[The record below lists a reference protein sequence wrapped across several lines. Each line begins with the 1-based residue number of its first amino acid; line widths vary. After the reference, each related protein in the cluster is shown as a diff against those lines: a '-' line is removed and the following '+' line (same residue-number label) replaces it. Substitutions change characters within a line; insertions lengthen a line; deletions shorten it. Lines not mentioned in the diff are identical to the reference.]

1 MLKLALAL
9 LAGAQAASAP
19 TADTWI
25 TLGTMGGP
33 VAAPQRAQPAN
44 ALVRGSNVYL
54 VDVGD
59 GAAQQLADAGYR
71 LPQVKAVFLSHL
83 HVDHTGGLA
92 ALIGLRNQT
101 NVAEVLTIYGPPGTK
116 VLVDGITASL
126 KPAAAAGYGIP
137 GQHWAAPESIVRVV
151 ELAGGASVRVGD
163 MIVRTAQNTHYDY
176 APGSPDDRAYKS
188 LSLRFDMPGRS
199 IAYTGDTG
207 PSPAVTALAKGA
219 DLLVSEM
226 IDLDLTLDRVAKNSP
241 NMPAPARAKLV
252 QHLSTH
258 HLTPEAVGQLA
269 GAAGVKAVAVT
280 HFAGGS
286 DPARAAD
293 YRARIAKGFRG
304 RLALADDLDRF

>member
-1 MLKLALAL
+1 MLGLALAL
-9 LAGAQAASAP
+9 LAGVQAP
-19 TADTWI
+19 ADAWI

-33 VAAPQRAQPAN
+33 VGAPERAQPAN
-44 ALVRGSNVYL
+44 ALVRGGEVYL
-54 VDVGD
+54 VDAGD
-59 GAAQQLADAGYR
+59 GAAQQLAKAGLR

-92 ALIGLRNQT
+92 AIIGLRDQT
-101 NVAEVLTIYGPPGTK
+101 DVRDVLTIYGPPGTK
-116 VLVDGITASL
+116 VLVDGIVASL

-137 GQHWAAPESIVRVV
+137 GQHWPAPDSIVRVV

-163 MIVRTAQNTHYDY
+163 MTVRTAQNTHYDF
-176 APGSPDDRAYKS
+176 APGSADDRAYKS
-188 LSLRFDMPGRS
+188 LSYRFDTPGRS

-207 PSPAVTALAKGA
+207 PSPAVAALAKGA

-226 IDLDLTLDRVAKNSP
+226 IDLDLTLAKVAQNSP
-241 NMPAPARAKLV
+241 NMPAPARVKLV
-252 QHLSTH
+252 KHLSTH

-269 GAAGVKAVAVT
+269 GTAGVKAVAVT

-286 DPARAAD
+286 DPARTAD

-304 RLALADDLDRF
+304 RLALANDLDRF

>member
-1 MLKLALAL
+1 MLKIAFAL
-9 LAGAQAASAP
+9 LVGAQAAPVST
-19 TADTWI
+19 TATWI

-44 ALVRGSNVYL
+44 ALVHGRDVYL

-59 GAAQQLADAGYR
+59 GGAQQLADAGYR
-71 LPQVKAVFLSHL
+71 LPLVKAVFLSHL

-92 ALIGLRNQT
+92 AVIGLRNQT
-101 NVAEVLTIYGPPGTK
+101 NVAEVLTVYGPPGTK
-116 VLVDGITASL
+116 ALVDGITASL

-137 GQHWAAPESIVRVV
+137 GQHWIAPESIVRVV
-151 ELAGGASVRVGD
+151 ELTGGASVRVGD
-163 MIVRTAQNTHYDY
+163 MTVRAAQNTHYDF
-176 APGSPDDRAYKS
+176 APGSADDKAYKS
-188 LSLRFDMPGRS
+188 LSYRFDLPGRS

-207 PSPAVTALAKGA
+207 PSPAVAALAKGA
-219 DLLVSEM
+219 DMLVSEM

-258 HLTPEAVGQLA
+258 HLTPEAVGELA
-269 GAAGVKAVAVT
+269 AAAGVKAVTVT

-293 YRARIAKGFRG
+293 YRARIGKGFRG
-304 RLALADDLDRF
+304 KVALANDLDRF

>member
-1 MLKLALAL
+1 MLTLALAL
-9 LAGAQAASAP
+9 LAGVQAP
-19 TADTWI
+19 ADGWI

-33 VAAPQRAQPAN
+33 VGAPERAQPAN
-44 ALVRGSNVYL
+44 ALVRGGEVYL
-54 VDVGD
+54 VDAGD
-59 GAAQQLADAGYR
+59 GAAQQLAKAGLR

-92 ALIGLRNQT
+92 AIIGLRAQT
-101 NVAEVLTIYGPPGTK
+101 DVRAVLTVYGPPGTK
-116 VLVDGITASL
+116 ALVDGIAASL

-137 GQHWAAPESIVRVV
+137 GQHWPAPDSIVRVV

-163 MIVRTAQNTHYDY
+163 MAVRTAQNTHYDF
-176 APGSPDDRAYKS
+176 APGSADDAAYKS
-188 LSLRFDMPGRS
+188 LSYRFDMPGRS

-207 PSPAVTALAKGA
+207 PSPAVAALAKGA

-226 IDLDLTLDRVAKNSP
+226 IDLDLTLARVAQNSP
-241 NMPAPARAKLV
+241 AMPAPARAKLV

-269 GAAGVKAVAVT
+269 AAAGVGAVAVT

-286 DPARAAD
+286 DPARTAD
-293 YRARIAKGFRG
+293 YRARIAKGFGG
-304 RLALADDLDRF
+304 RIALANDLDCF